1 MKRINLKS
9 KRLRNLIKKAIELS
23 QMCDLD
29 ISLVMRD
36 REMNKVTQYCS
47 GFPED
52 ELFTAEDAVKAIEKM
67 KKIEKAIKLYTD
79 NDYKILKTKERSTD
93 KRRRPRP
100 DETSEPTCE
109 PICFDA
115 PPSLPIMVPKI
126 ESYDAVKR
134 QCSIQS
140 NLINRNSQYI

>member
-1 MKRINLKS
+1 MRINDRMKRINLKS

-29 ISLVMRD
+29 ISMVLRD

-47 GFPED
+47 GTPED
-52 ELFTAEDAVKAIEKM
+52 GLFNAEEAVTALENQKSLD
-67 KKIEKAIKLYTD
+67 KAIKKYTD

-100 DETSEPTCE
+100 DESSEPTCQ
-109 PICFDA
+109 P
-115 PPSLPIMVPKI
+115 
-126 ESYDAVKR
+126 
-134 QCSIQS
+134 
-140 NLINRNSQYI
+140 

>member
-1 MKRINLKS
+1 MRINDRMKRINLKS

-52 ELFTAEDAVKAIEKM
+52 TLFNAEEAVKAIEKQ
-67 KKIEKAIKLYTD
+67 K
-79 NDYKILKTKERSTD
+79 
-93 KRRRPRP
+93 
-100 DETSEPTCE
+100 
-109 PICFDA
+109 
-115 PPSLPIMVPKI
+115 
-126 ESYDAVKR
+126 
-134 QCSIQS
+134 
-140 NLINRNSQYI
+140 